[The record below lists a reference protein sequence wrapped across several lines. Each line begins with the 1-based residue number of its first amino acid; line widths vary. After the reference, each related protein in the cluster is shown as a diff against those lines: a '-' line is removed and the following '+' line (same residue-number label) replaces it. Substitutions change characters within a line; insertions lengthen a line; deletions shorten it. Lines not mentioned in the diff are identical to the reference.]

1 MSENINIRTV
11 NDFKAYLD
19 DKIHKLFSSDSISDI
34 KALVQEQSNLILK
47 LTETVNSQKERID
60 NLEESLTECENSL
73 EVSKIVSSCLIKKC
87 DDLEQYGRRLFL
99 RILDVEGDDSETSD
113 DVFDKCKELFNNLEL
128 GIPEACID
136 RAHRIGKKTPGKVR
150 LIIFCFTTWHHHTM
164 VYRKRKYCINCRIT
178 LDPTKAHM
186 DILKEAIDLA
196 RESDLKVI
204 ISYVFADI
212 NCSLCVK
219 LSNGSFKF
227 FNTIETNQFDFRS
240 ARAFCHFVP
249 FCQTYLIFT

>member
-1 MSENINIRTV
+1 MGENINIRTIK
-11 NDFKAYLD
+11 DFKPYLD
-19 DKIHKLFSSDSISDI
+19 DKIHKLASSDSISDI
-34 KALVQEQSNLILK
+34 KALV
-47 LTETVNSQKERID
+47 TETVNSQKERID

-73 EVSKIVSSCLIKKC
+73 EVSKIVSSCLVKKC
-87 DDLEQYGRRLFL
+87 DDLEQYGRRLYL

-150 LIIFCFTTWHHHTM
+150 LIIFCFTTWHHHKM

-186 DILKEAIDLA
+186 DILKEATDLA
-196 RESDLKVI
+196 RETDH

-227 FNTIETNQFDFRS
+227 FNTIDDLNN
-240 ARAFCHFVP
+240 
-249 FCQTYLIFT
+249 L